1 MLLLSRKRHQ
11 KIIIN
16 NEIVIE
22 VKNITRNNVRLGI
35 TAPGTYTILREELS
49 RRELPSQQTNV
60 VDISSIEIEE
70 K

>member
-49 RRELPSQQTNV
+49 RRGVAFTTN
-60 VDISSIEIEE
+60 
-70 K
+70 KRGGYQFN

>member
-70 K
+70 Q

>member
-49 RRELPSQQTNV
+49 RRESPSQQTNV

-70 K
+70 Q

>member
-49 RRELPSQQTNV
+49 RRGLPAQDANV
-60 VDISSIEIEE
+60 LDISSIEIEDQ
-70 K
+70 